1 MSTPTILETA
11 FNRYSVGPQ
20 IGQGGASR
28 VFQARDDSGDGYAVK
43 LLNDGAN
50 TEKRKRFQN
59 EIQFCTR
66 SEHRHIVAVHDHGVY
81 TENTT
86 SLPFYVMSLYSCS
99 LRALLNQTLP
109 AAKALQFFGQILDG
123 VEAAHLLGAVHRDL
137 KPENL
142 LYDAKNDI
150 ILVADFGIA
159 AFREEELY
167 TAVETADGSRLAN
180 FQYAAPEQRRRG
192 QPVDRRADIYALGL
206 ILNEL
211 FTGEV
216 PQGTEYRKIASA
228 SPDYAYLDDMV
239 AWMIRQRPTDRPDT
253 IANVKEKL
261 IARGNLFI
269 AQQRVSQARQS
280 VIRETDIDD
289 TLVAEPM
296 RLVGF
301 DYEDGTL
308 IFKLSQA
315 VNGRWQEA
323 FRNFGSHSAVMGKG
337 PENFELRGN
346 EARIR
351 TREHDI
357 KDVVMYFKQWLPLVN
372 RKYEELARFEH
383 TQQIEQQRRRL
394 QAEIERAEQRK
405 RILDTLSTL

>member
-1 MSTPTILETA
+1 MP
-11 FNRYSVGPQ
+11 
-20 IGQGGASR
+20 
-28 VFQARDDSGDGYAVK
+28 
-43 LLNDGAN
+43 
-50 TEKRKRFQN
+50 
-59 EIQFCTR
+59 
-66 SEHRHIVAVHDHGVY
+66 
-81 TENTT
+81 
-86 SLPFYVMSLYSCS
+86 LYSCS
-99 LRALLNQTLP
+99 LRALLNQTVP
-109 AAKALQFFGQILDG
+109 AAKVLQFFGQILDG

-142 LYDAKNDI
+142 LHDAKVDI

-192 QPVDRRADIYALGL
+192 QPIDRRADIYALGL

-216 PQGTEYRKIASA
+216 PQGTEYRKISTTSA
-228 SPDYAYLDDMV
+228 DYAYLDDIV
-239 AWMIRQRPTDRPDT
+239 AWMIRQRPTDRPES
-253 IANVKEKL
+253 IANVKEQL
-261 IARGNLFI
+261 IARGNQFV
-269 AQQRVSQARQS
+269 AHQRLSQVREK

-289 TLVAEPM
+289 PLIAEPM
-296 RLVGF
+296 RVVGF

-315 VNGRWQEA
+315 TNGRWQQA

-337 PENFELRGN
+337 PENFDLKGN

-357 KDVVMYFKQWLPLVN
+357 KDIVMYFKQWLPLVN
-372 RKYEELARFEH
+372 RKYEELARFEQA
-383 TQQIEQQRRRL
+383 QQTEQQRRRL
-394 QAEIERAEQRK
+394 QAEIEKAEQRK
-405 RILDTLSTL
+405 RILDTLSKL